1 MADKDFDLTLTI
13 PGKVVRR
20 IAENQ
25 VDALIDQFHQ
35 DDLEQVG
42 LGTDRKIN
50 AFAKKLAADP
60 IFRKQL
66 TKTIQETA
74 RMDLVVDFHLHHTS
88 KVYTEIRKLLW
99 QIAEKR
105 LKEEDSK
112 KEKDP
117 LSEAID
123 LLNERGYDVVRK
135 S

>member
-60 IFRKQL
+60 IFRKQI
-66 TKTIQETA
+66 TRSIQETA
-74 RMDLVVDFHLHHTS
+74 RIDLVVDFHHTS
-88 KVYTEIRKLLW
+88 KVYTEIRKLLR
-99 QIAEKR
+99 QIVEKR
-105 LKEEDSK
+105 LKEEDAK
-112 KEKDP
+112 KEKDE